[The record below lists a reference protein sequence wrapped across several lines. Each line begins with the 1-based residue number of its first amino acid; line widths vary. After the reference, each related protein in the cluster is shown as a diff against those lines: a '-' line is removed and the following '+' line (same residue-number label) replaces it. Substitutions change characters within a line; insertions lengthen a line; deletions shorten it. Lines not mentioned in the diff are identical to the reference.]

1 VVEVFQALKK
11 NIKTLSTSLA
21 VTTKRLG
28 GLIGQI
34 PAEDLKPQHL
44 NILIEKKNYVLTVN
58 LAQKMLDN
66 LTKDFD
72 ENNVS
77 FPLSAQQEQRMNSI
91 ISIHSLLDSKK
102 KDSKL
107 ISEFVGK
114 IEGRVDLNR
123 IKAHLNKHEKLSN
136 TILLNTD
143 KSGFV
148 RKPHKNS
155 CLQINH

>member
-1 VVEVFQALKK
+1 
-11 NIKTLSTSLA
+11 
-21 VTTKRLG
+21 
-28 GLIGQI
+28 
-34 PAEDLKPQHL
+34 
-44 NILIEKKNYVLTVN
+44 
-58 LAQKMLDN
+58 
-66 LTKDFD
+66 
-72 ENNVS
+72 
-77 FPLSAQQEQRMNSI
+77 MNSI